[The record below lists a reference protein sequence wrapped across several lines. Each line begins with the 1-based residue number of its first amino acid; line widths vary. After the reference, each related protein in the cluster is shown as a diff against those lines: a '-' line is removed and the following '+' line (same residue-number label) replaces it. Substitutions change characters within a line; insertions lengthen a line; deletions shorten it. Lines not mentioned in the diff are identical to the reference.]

1 MDNQTIPGT
10 ISVVKVQLV
19 REKEMPYQSLHIQSP
34 REAVSL
40 IRDYMG
46 DLDREN
52 FVLLCLNTKAV
63 PTHIETVHIGTINKS
78 IISPREVMKTAI
90 LSNAASVMVF
100 HNHPSGDPEPSRE
113 DLLITERLKDAFD
126 IVGIDFFDHIVI
138 GEEDFTS
145 IREYTHL
152 NTNSIW

>member
-19 REKEMPYQSLHIQSP
+19 REKEMPYQSVNIQSP
-34 REAVSL
+34 HEAVSL

-52 FVLLCLNTKAV
+52 FVILCLNAKAI
-63 PTHIETVHIGTINKS
+63 PTHIETVAIGSINRT
-78 IISPREVMKTAI
+78 IISPREAMKTAI

-100 HNHPSGDPEPSRE
+100 HNHPSGDAEPSRE
-113 DLLITERLKDAFD
+113 DLLMTKRLKDAFN

-152 NTNSIW
+152 NTQPIW